1 MAGSLSNY
9 AEGKILEHSVG
20 KSAWGTLVGAV
31 YVGLYTATPSDTS
44 TGSSGGTEVTGG
56 SYARKL
62 TAAADWNTSSGGSI
76 SNANDIVFATASA
89 SWGTVTQV
97 GLFDAVT
104 AGNLLWWGDLTTS
117 KTVASGDV
125 FKFLATQLVLTLD

>member
-56 SYARKL
+56 AYARKL

-76 SNANDIVFATASA
+76 SNAADIVFVTATA

-97 GLFDAVT
+97 GLFDAST
-104 AGNLLWWGDLTTS
+104 AGNLIWWGDLTAS
-117 KTVASGDV
+117 KTVGNGDV
-125 FKFLATQLVLTLD
+125 FKFLAGQLVLNLD

>member
-31 YVGLYTATPSDTS
+31 YVGLYTATPSDT
-44 TGSSGGTEVTGG
+44 GGGTEATGG
-56 SYARKL
+56 SYDRKL

-76 SNANDIVFATASA
+76 SNANDIVFVTATA
-89 SWGTVTQV
+89 SWGTITQV
-97 GLFDAVT
+97 GLFDAAS
-104 AGNLLWWGDLTTS
+104 AGNLIWWGDLTAS
-117 KTVASGDV
+117 KTVGNGDV
-125 FKFLATQLVLTLD
+125 FKFLAGQLVLNLD

>member
-44 TGSSGGTEVTGG
+44 TGSSGGTEVSGG
-56 SYARKL
+56 SYARIV
-62 TAAADWNTSSGGSI
+62 TAAAAWNTSSGGSI
-76 SNANDIVFATASA
+76 SNATDIVFATASG

-104 AGNLLWWGDLTTS
+104 AGNLIWWGDLTAS
-117 KTVASGDV
+117 KTVGNGDV
-125 FKFLATQLVLTLD
+125 FKFLAGQLVLNLD

>member
-20 KSAWGTLVGAV
+20 KSAWGTIVGSV

-56 SYARKL
+56 SYARKV

-76 SNANDIVFATASA
+76 SNANDIVFVTATG
-89 SWGTVTQV
+89 SWGTITQV
-97 GLFDAVT
+97 GLFDAST
-104 AGNLLWWGDLTTS
+104 AGNLIWWGDLTAS
-117 KTVASGDV
+117 KTVANGDV
-125 FKFLATQLVLTLD
+125 FKFLAGQLVLNLD